1 MIFKNRQV
9 QIVLQLLSIAV
20 VMMPYF
26 VKADESSLA
35 SPIYGVTIPDG
46 YRKWELVG
54 TSMEAAPLD
63 ELRVILGNE
72 KAIKAYK
79 DKILPFPE
87 GAIVVKLAW
96 KKMQSPEFQTATI
109 PGAATTVQVMVKDS
123 LKYTS
128 TGGWGFGRFING
140 KPVDVAQHNS
150 CFACHQALVKG
161 NDFVFTRLAP

>member
-109 PGAATTVQVMVKDS
+109 PGADRKSVV
-123 LKYTS
+123 
-128 TGGWGFGRFING
+128 
-140 KPVDVAQHNS
+140 
-150 CFACHQALVKG
+150 
-161 NDFVFTRLAP
+161 